1 MTERSKSEQPK
12 PLEYPLQS
20 SGRTSGG
27 IPEQAAA
34 IEYRPRPTDEF
45 LAENAA
51 LYRVAYDE
59 SVNALKTQSDELS
72 GMRQRLVSFLAFVG
86 SATAFLA
93 GSALTATQ
101 STTTQS
107 GHRSDLFYGVAAV
120 ASLLMLAVITYTVNI
135 LRPKS
140 AKIIRAASAYRIVEG
155 HIETDIPTNE
165 GHLLRNLA
173 LRNDEAVQANRSV
186 LVKLRRDYVTA
197 IALGSLEL
205 VALIG
210 LVWFCT

>member
-1 MTERSKSEQPK
+1 VTESSKAKQAK
-12 PLEYPLQS
+12 PLENQLQAS
-20 SGRTSGG
+20 AGKSEGK
-27 IPEQAAA
+27 PEQAAA
-34 IEYRPRPTDEF
+34 IEYRQRPSDEF

-93 GSALTATQ
+93 GSGLTATQ
-101 STTTQS
+101 STATQS
-107 GHRSDLFYGVAAV
+107 GHRSVLFYGVAAV

-140 AKIIRAASAYRIVEG
+140 AKIIRAASAYKIVEG

-186 LVKLRRDYVTA
+186 LVKLRRDYITA
-197 IALGSLEL
+197 IALGSIEL
-205 VALIG
+205 LALIG